1 MTNTARNFSLQ
12 LGSLIALYVSLSAI
26 LAVLFG
32 VINLAFPDAAEG
44 YWAYNS
50 AQSGIRFGIAA
61 VIVFFPAYLILTRIS
76 NKIRREE
83 SGSYTTVTKWL
94 VYLSLIVGGGIL
106 LGDLVA
112 VIMTYLNGEITER
125 FILKA
130 LALFVVISAAFKYYL
145 RDVVGYWDTHEK
157 QSIMFGG
164 VSVVLVIAVLVLGFY
179 HADTPS
185 TVREMRI
192 DTEQVN
198 DLEQISWRVE
208 EYYSVNKMLPETLSD
223 VYGTLSVP
231 EAVEDRPAYQYR
243 VPNETTFELCATFAH
258 ESRENR
264 ASYAPIEKIPQSWDH
279 GEGETC
285 FTRVVE

>member
-12 LGSLIALYVSLSAI
+12 LGSLIAIYVSLSAI

-44 YWAYNS
+44 YWAYDS

-61 VIVFFPAYLILTRIS
+61 MVVFFPAYLVLTRIS

-112 VIMTYLNGEITER
+112 VIMAYLNGEITER

-130 LALFVVISAAFKYYL
+130 VALFVVISAAFKYYL

-157 QSIMFGG
+157 ESVMFGG
-164 VSVVLVIAVLVLGFY
+164 VSLILVTAVLVLGFY
-179 HADTPS
+179 YSDTPN

-198 DLEQISWRVE
+198 DLEQISWRVQ
-208 EYYSVNKMLPETLSD
+208 EYYDVHDALPATLSD
-223 VYGTLSVP
+223 AYGTLSVP
-231 EAVEDRPAYQYR
+231 GAPEDRVAYRYTIL
-243 VPNETTFELCATFAH
+243 EDTTFELCATFAY
-258 ESRENR
+258 ESRENVR
-264 ASYAPIEKIPQSWDH
+264 SYAPLEKGFQSWDH

-285 FTRVVE
+285 FMRVVE